1 MVEVLGHDEPIPG
14 DAEPMGAPHRLRFR
28 ISVEGRAREVFALL
42 STPSELPRLH
52 PLIRGVEQ
60 TLLRKSGTVLCTDF
74 SVEEDIPL
82 LGGRFSV
89 HNRYRGRV
97 TVDAAQPLVT
107 RLSGWSVPGVRI
119 EARHR
124 LSAADELEETLWFS
138 APLIVRSLVRRQLL
152 HSHAKTLEAAV
163 AVACGRP
170 LPR

>member
-1 MVEVLGHDEPIPG
+1 MVEILGHDEPIPG

-28 ISVEGRAREVFALL
+28 IGVEGRAGEVLALL

-52 PLIRGVEQ
+52 PLIRTVAQ
-60 TLLRKSGTVLCTDF
+60 TSVRKSGTLLCTDF

-82 LGGRFSV
+82 LGGRCSV

-97 TVDAAQPLVT
+97 TVDVAQPLVA

-124 LSAADELEETLWFS
+124 MSAPDELEETLWFS
-138 APLIVRSLVRRQLL
+138 APLIVRPLVRQQLL
-152 HSHAKTLEAAV
+152 HSHAKTLDAAV
-163 AVACGRP
+163 AVVCGRP
-170 LPR
+170 LPK